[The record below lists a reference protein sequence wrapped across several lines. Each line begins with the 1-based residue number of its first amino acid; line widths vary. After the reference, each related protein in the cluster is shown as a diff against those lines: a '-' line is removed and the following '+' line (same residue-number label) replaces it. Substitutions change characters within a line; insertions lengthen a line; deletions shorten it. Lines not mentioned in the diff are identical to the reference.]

1 MKKNS
6 ARQNVVFTLIPCKFE
21 GERTIRGSLSVLFA
35 ALVSR
40 LSFLAPVAI
49 QYIHAITVWVQAFSS
64 LADHFYIL
72 GTENFLNFVSY
83 LKHIHEMQ
91 IVEHRHVDVDSSLAV
106 TVFVIIKILI

>member
-72 GTENFLNFVSY
+72 GTEHFLNFVSY